1 VNLIE
6 YFLILQWVEDK
17 TKAKARSRQKE
28 KQNSSRIPL
37 QKNTDWN
44 SSRAED
50 FKSDKESKV
59 NQKGQGKEW

>member
-1 VNLIE
+1 
-6 YFLILQWVEDK
+6 VEDK

-59 NQKGQGKEW
+59 NQKGQGKE